1 MPRPGLTCGVLPEM
15 KRSLF
20 LLVFAFALA
29 LSACGTGSES
39 KISAS
44 GLKGLVLR
52 QSDLKGPFSAVV
64 DGPTA
69 RLDVQGTTRSDLH
82 RFDRRGGWVVR
93 LHRPGTKSTL
103 GALVVASTVDVFGG
117 SGGATKDIDLFRAE
131 LSRIPGS
138 QPVSLP
144 KLGDEAAGVTSI
156 QPGGVPVR
164 SFTIAWRE
172 RNAVASVTANGF
184 EGKLSLGD
192 VLRLAQRQERK
203 LAHA

>member
-1 MPRPGLTCGVLPEM
+1 M

-20 LLVFAFALA
+20 LLVSAVALA
-29 LSACGTGSES
+29 LSACGAGSES
-39 KISAS
+39 KISTS

-69 RLDVQGTTRSDLH
+69 RLDVQGTPRSDLH

-117 SGGATKDIDLFRAE
+117 SSGAKKDLDLFRAQ
-131 LSRIPGS
+131 LSRVPGGH
-138 QPVSLP
+138 PVSLP
-144 KLGDEAAGVTSI
+144 KLGDEAAGVTSV
-156 QPGGVPVR
+156 QPGGVVVR

-172 RNAVASVTANGF
+172 RNVVASVTANGF
-184 EGKLSLGD
+184 DGKVSFGD
-192 VLRLAQRQERK
+192 ILRLARRQEQK
-203 LAHA
+203 LSHA